1 MDSRHR
7 SWLVWPALHA
17 TAFKGKTMKTRLFV
31 TAAAMLLQGQALQA
45 ADAPPPP
52 PPVAAVE
59 LAPGLYQ
66 ATGGG
71 GANSSFLIGPEGV
84 LVVDAKLDM
93 ASAQQELDVIESLSQ
108 GPIRYLVNTHVHPDH
123 TGGNEAYGQRGAI
136 IIARNETRDILA
148 AGQRGGPPAPAA
160 ALPTVTF
167 VTGVVTLHLNG
178 ETVLIRDVPAA
189 HTTDNSI
196 VQYVNANVFHLGDVF
211 QATRYPTAA
220 GGTYQGFVDA
230 ADLVLGLANDQSRF
244 IPGNGPVTGIA
255 ALRAMREMLVDVS
268 GKVKALIAEGM
279 TVEEVS
285 AANPTAAYDATYGDP
300 ARFLPGLYQELSA
313 GR

>member
-1 MDSRHR
+1 
-7 SWLVWPALHA
+7 
-17 TAFKGKTMKTRLFV
+17 MKTKLCV
-31 TAAAMLLQGQALQA
+31 LVAALSGSCMNLYA
-45 ADAPPPP
+45 ADAPPP
-52 PPVAAVE
+52 VAAVQ
-59 LAPGLYQ
+59 LAPNLYQ

-71 GANSSFLIGPEGV
+71 GANSSFLIGPEGT

-93 ASAQQELDVIESLSQ
+93 ASAQQELDVLDGLTQ
-108 GPIRYLVNTHVHPDH
+108 APVRYLVNTHVHPDH

-136 IIARNETRDILA
+136 IIARDETRDILA

-160 ALPTVTF
+160 ALPVVTF
-167 VTGVVTLHLNG
+167 STGTVTLHLNG
-178 ETVLIRDVPAA
+178 ETIVIRDVPAA

-220 GGTYQGFVDA
+220 GGTYQGFIDT
-230 ADLVLGLANDQSRF
+230 ADIVLGLANEESRF
-244 IPGNGPVTGIA
+244 IPGNGAVENIA
-255 ALRAMREMLVDVS
+255 ALRAMRAMLVDVRA
-268 GKVKALIAEGM
+268 KVAALIAQGK
-279 TVEEVS
+279 TVEEVT
-285 AANPTAAYDATYGDP
+285 AAKPTAAYDATYGDP

>member
-1 MDSRHR
+1 MNAKTKCELRV
-7 SWLVWPALHA
+7 LAVALTMLGAGALHA
-17 TAFKGKTMKTRLFV
+17 
-31 TAAAMLLQGQALQA
+31 
-45 ADAPPPP
+45 ADAPPP

-71 GANSSFLIGPEGV
+71 GANSSFLVGPEGI

-93 ASAQQELDVIESLSQ
+93 ASAQQELDVIDSLAQ
-108 GPIRYLVNTHVHPDH
+108 GQIRYLVNTHVHPDH
-123 TGGNEAYGQRGAI
+123 TGGNEAYGERGAT
-136 IIARNETRDILA
+136 IIARDETRAILA

-160 ALPTVTF
+160 ALPTMTF
-167 VTGVVTLHLNG
+167 TTGTVTLHING
-178 ETVLIRDVPAA
+178 ETVVIRDVPAA

-196 VQYVNANVFHLGDVF
+196 VQFVNANVFHLGDVF

-220 GGTYQGFVDA
+220 GGTYQGFLDA
-230 ADLVLGLANDQSRF
+230 TDVILGLANEQSRF
-244 IPGNGPVTGIA
+244 IPGNGAITDIT
-255 ALRAMREMLVDVS
+255 ALRAFRAMLADVS
-268 GKVKALIAEGM
+268 GKVSALIAEGK
-279 TVEEVS
+279 TVEEVT
-285 AANPTAAYDATYGDP
+285 AAKPTAAYDTTYGDP

>member
-1 MDSRHR
+1 
-7 SWLVWPALHA
+7 
-17 TAFKGKTMKTRLFV
+17 MKTRLFV
-31 TAAAMLLQGQALQA
+31 AVATLVLLPAGLIQA
-45 ADAPPPP
+45 AEAP

-71 GANSSFLIGPEGV
+71 GANSSFLIGPDGV
-84 LVVDAKLDM
+84 LVVDAKLDL
-93 ASAQQELDVIESLSQ
+93 ASAQQELDVIEGLSRN
-108 GPIRYLVNTHVHPDH
+108 PIRFLINTHVHPDH
-123 TGGNEAYGQRGAI
+123 TGGNEAYGQKGAV
-136 IIARNETRDILA
+136 IIARDETRAILA

-160 ALPTVTF
+160 ALPVVTF
-167 VTGVVTLHLNG
+167 DTGAITLNFNG
-178 ETVLIRDVPAA
+178 ETVVIRDVPAA

-220 GGTYQGFVDA
+220 GGTYQGFIDT
-230 ADLVLGLANDQSRF
+230 ADLVLGMANEQSRF
-244 IPGNGPVTGIA
+244 IPGNGAIENIA
-255 ALRAMREMLVDVS
+255 ALRAFREMLVDVR
-268 GKVKALIAEGM
+268 GKVAALIAQGK
-279 TVEEVS
+279 TVEEVT
-285 AANPTAAYDATYGDP
+285 AAKPTAAYDSTYGDP

>member
-1 MDSRHR
+1 MR
-7 SWLVWPALHA
+7 
-17 TAFKGKTMKTRLFV
+17 TRLFV
-31 TAAAMLLQGQALQA
+31 SAATMILLPSQLLQA
-45 ADAPPPP
+45 ADAPPP

-71 GANSSFLIGPEGV
+71 GANSSFLAGPEGI
-84 LVVDAKLDM
+84 LVVDAKLDL
-93 ASAQQELDVIESLSQ
+93 ASAQQELAVIEGVAQ

-123 TGGNEAYGQRGAI
+123 TGGNEAYGERGAI
-136 IIARNETRDILA
+136 IIARDETRAILA

-160 ALPTVTF
+160 ALPAVTF
-167 VTGVVTLHLNG
+167 VSGTLTLHIND
-178 ETVLIRDVPAA
+178 ETVVIREVPAA

-220 GGTYQGFVDA
+220 GGTYQGFLDA
-230 ADLVLGLANDQSRF
+230 ADVVLGLANEQSRF
-244 IPGNGPVTGIA
+244 IPGNGPVEDIA
-255 ALRAMREMLVDVS
+255 ALRAMRDMLTDVRAR
-268 GKVKALIAEGM
+268 VAALIAEGK
-279 TVEEVS
+279 TVEEVT
-285 AANPTAAYDATYGDP
+285 AAKPTAAYDATYGDP

-313 GR
+313 SR